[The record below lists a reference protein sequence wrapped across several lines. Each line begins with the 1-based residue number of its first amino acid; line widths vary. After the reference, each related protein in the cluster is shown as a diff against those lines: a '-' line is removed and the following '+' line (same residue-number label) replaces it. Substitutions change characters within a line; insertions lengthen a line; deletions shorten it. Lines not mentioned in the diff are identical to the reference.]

1 MAKVRR
7 RSNERREQLSR
18 QRYIVVLVLGIALA
32 AGGST
37 LDLGSGL
44 ITLGLILALFGG
56 VALLWD
62 AVRSRRGV

>member
-1 MAKVRR
+1 M
-7 RSNERREQLSR
+7 SR

-62 AVRSRRGV
+62 VVRSRREV